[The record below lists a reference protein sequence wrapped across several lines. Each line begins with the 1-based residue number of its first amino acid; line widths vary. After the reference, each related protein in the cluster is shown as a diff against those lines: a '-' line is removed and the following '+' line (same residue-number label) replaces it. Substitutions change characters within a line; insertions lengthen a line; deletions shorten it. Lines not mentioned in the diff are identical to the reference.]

1 MRLLRDYYETILVC
15 SLGARKSPGIPGKK
29 LDCCLFLVMFMFH
42 VDVLE
47 LVMFHV
53 YVVDELDRRPTNQ
66 PKTLR
71 EPIITQRGPLRTTE
85 DN

>member
-15 SLGARKSPGIPGKK
+15 SLGARKSPGIPGKQ

-66 PKTLR
+66 PISNRGLR
-71 EPIITQRGPLRTTE
+71 MINFDPKVSM
-85 DN
+85 